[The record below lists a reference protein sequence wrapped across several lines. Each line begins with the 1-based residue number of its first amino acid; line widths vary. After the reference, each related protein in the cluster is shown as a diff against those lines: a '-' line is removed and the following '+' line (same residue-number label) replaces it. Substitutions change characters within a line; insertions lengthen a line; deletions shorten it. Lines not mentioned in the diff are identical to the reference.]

1 MRPRDWRLRIQDILE
16 AAQQING
23 HIQGLDFEVF
33 ASNRLLIDAI
43 FFNLAIIGEAASHVP
58 VEIQMRHPE
67 LPWDDMRSNRNIII
81 HEYFRV
87 NLRIVWDTFSQD
99 LPALIPPLQAVLDDE
114 DLPK

>member
-16 AAQQING
+16 AAQRING

-33 ASNRLLIDAI
+33 ASHRLLIEAI

-67 LPWDDMRSNRNIII
+67 LPWDDMRSSRNIII

-87 NLRIVWDTFSQD
+87 NLRIVWDTIAQD
-99 LPALIPPLQAVLDDE
+99 LPPLVPRLKAVLEAEVDPE
-114 DLPK
+114 